1 MTGVESKL
9 GIIEFHA
16 VPLEVRE
23 DEELD
28 GFVDEYIG
36 PVSAPRTESNIE
48 LSVDEGIDEVDI

>member
-1 MTGVESKL
+1 MTTVELKL

-28 GFVDEYIG
+28 DIR
-36 PVSAPRTESNIE
+36 PVSAPWTESNIE
-48 LSVDEGIDEVDI
+48 LSVDEGIDEDDI